1 MEPEN
6 KVSDLLGKKK
16 QYYREICKFCGTI
29 GHTSKNSQYCKANI
43 NNKIIKINENLT
55 ETTLENEIKDSN
67 LDKRFNNKFIWLK
80 IRTHMDNY
88 RLIFDFENKT
98 DPNKLSKFT
107 CTICSRVPIV
117 NNTKL
122 EQHLYSIA
130 YLTNFKQILKN
141 RLNSNYCNENF
152 IFNSD
157 FQKLNGMILNKNG
170 FNSKSNK
177 VSVFIRQPTL

>member
-1 MEPEN
+1 
-6 KVSDLLGKKK
+6 
-16 QYYREICKFCGTI
+16 
-29 GHTSKNSQYCKANI
+29 
-43 NNKIIKINENLT
+43 
-55 ETTLENEIKDSN
+55 
-67 LDKRFNNKFIWLK
+67 
-80 IRTHMDNY
+80 MDNY

-117 NNTKL
+117 NNTKV
-122 EQHLYSIA
+122 EKHLYSIA
-130 YLTNFKQILKN
+130 YLTNCKQILKN
-141 RLNSNYCNENF
+141 HLISNYCSENF

-177 VSVFIRQPTL
+177 VSVFIRQPNL